1 MSDCC
6 KNHFKEI
13 NITYDGIETKW
24 TKMTPRVLRRRV
36 EQIYEYLPTDP
47 QRAINEILTIY
58 LKHKELPVLNSYLC
72 QAYGAIGDLDKAE
85 KMIAKNYKSFPRYLF
100 AKTNYAHLCLS
111 RGNIEQ
117 INEIFEWK
125 SDLQSLYPRRKVF
138 HYTEYLAFMS
148 VWAVYYDK
156 IHKRE
161 MAKTCYNS
169 MKSVDSEHYYTR
181 TTKRLI
187 HHSLLLRI
195 LKKLFGKKRFEEKEN
210 P

>member
-72 QAYGAIGDLDKAE
+72 QAYGAILDIRYKTQVFS
-85 KMIAKNYKSFPRYLF
+85 KKSTKIIKN
-100 AKTNYAHLCLS
+100 
-111 RGNIEQ
+111 
-117 INEIFEWK
+117 
-125 SDLQSLYPRRKVF
+125 
-138 HYTEYLAFMS
+138 
-148 VWAVYYDK
+148 
-156 IHKRE
+156 
-161 MAKTCYNS
+161 
-169 MKSVDSEHYYTR
+169 
-181 TTKRLI
+181 
-187 HHSLLLRI
+187 
-195 LKKLFGKKRFEEKEN
+195 KK
-210 P
+210 